1 MLLSIFS
8 YLTPLDLIRCTRVCH
23 RWYLL
28 VSHHQQLW
36 RRLFL
41 RPECTNG
48 NIGAVH
54 VKHIEPFISILS
66 TRCAS
71 SLLYIDLPVEL
82 ITVEVLRELAIHCPN
97 LEYLTLDFSSAMQL
111 HDFSDLHEF
120 PCNLKRLCI
129 CLSEVIFL
137 EGFMRRIYGYISSLN
152 TLHIIGTME
161 KDSVSIVEETDS
173 YETINIT
180 KIKASAPN
188 LRIINLYGISFVDDS
203 HIEGIASGCLHLQC
217 LALNFCIRITGT
229 SFKVLMNRC
238 ERLQCLLLQNTG
250 KFNFLL

>member
-1 MLLSIFS
+1 MLLHVFS

-41 RPECTNG
+41 RPECING

-54 VKHIEPFISILS
+54 VRHIDTFLRILS

-71 SLLYIDLPVEL
+71 ALLYIDLPVEL
-82 ITVEVLRELAIHCPN
+82 ITVEVLRELANHCAN
-97 LEYLTLDFSSAMQL
+97 LNYLTLDFSSAMQL
-111 HDFSDLHEF
+111 HDFSDLNEF

-137 EGFMRRIYGYISSLN
+137 EAFMRRVYGFLSSLN
-152 TLHIIGTME
+152 TLHIIGTSE
-161 KDSVSIVEETDS
+161 KSSGTVAEETDN
-173 YETINIT
+173 YETINIS
-180 KIKASAPN
+180 KVKAHAPN
-188 LRIINLYGISFVDDS
+188 LRVINLYGISFVDDT
-203 HIEGIASGCLHLQC
+203 HIEAIASGCIHLQC
-217 LALNFCIRITGT
+217 LALNFCTKVTGT
-229 SFKVLMNRC
+229 SFRNLMNRC
-238 ERLQCLLLQNTG
+238 EKLQCLLLQNTG
-250 KFNFLL
+250 EKK